1 LRRYA
6 AVTCG
11 WNLSTR
17 AERTMESLLWPCL
30 LLMLGVALI
39 VLELFVPSGGL
50 LSVMAVVA
58 VVASIV
64 VAFADSLV
72 TGTLTL
78 LFATVVV
85 PVVVAGAIKWWPHTP
100 IGKLVL
106 IKRPTSE
113 DEVLPDTEPYQVR
126 ERMVGKFGVAKSELL
141 LSGDVLIEGRVYDAV
156 SNGMPI
162 SAGQPV
168 KVVDMNMRRI
178 VVRPMTEA
186 EITAQREQSDVLATP
201 LDHLGIEPFDD
212 PLA

>member
-1 LRRYA
+1 
-6 AVTCG
+6 
-11 WNLSTR
+11 
-17 AERTMESLLWPCL
+17 MESLLWPCL